1 MTNIGC
7 SVSTTQVWLQRF
19 WSSFQTLQIDCPEDY
34 FDEDDNDYN
43 DDYDADD
50 IDTC

>member
-19 WSSFQTLQIDCPEDY
+19 WSSFQTLQIDRPEDY
-34 FDEDDNDYN
+34 FDDDDNYDN
-43 DDYDADD
+43 DDDDDYDD
-50 IDTC
+50 DTC